1 MSDGEENHLFNIQ
14 VSDSEEDTIEK
25 KTKRTGQSEDEFQ
38 AVKSTYRAKVENGN
52 VRRHDNTHSS
62 QFSKALAIQIHG
74 TIQLPL
80 APDANKQHVQEVIH
94 AAEELYFFRRYQ
106 HVIDLVS
113 KVLALEGD
121 NGGLDDESKQLL
133 SMYQSR
139 CRQKLK
145 QTD

>member
-1 MSDGEENHLFNIQ
+1 MSDFEENDLFNIQ
-14 VSDSEEDTIEK
+14 VSDSEEDKTEK
-25 KTKRTGQSEDEFQ
+25 KSRRTGQSEDDFQ
-38 AVKSTYRAKVENGN
+38 AVKSAYHAKVENGN
-52 VRRHDNTHSS
+52 
-62 QFSKALAIQIHG
+62 IHE
-74 TIQLPL
+74 TITLPL
-80 APDANKQHVQEVIH
+80 GPDANKQHVQEVIH

-113 KVLALEGD
+113 KVLAIQGD
-121 NGGLDDESKQLL
+121 KGGLDEESRQLL

>member
-1 MSDGEENHLFNIQ
+1 MSDGENDLFNIQ
-14 VSDSEEDTIEK
+14 VSDSEEDKVEK
-25 KTKRTGQSEDEFQ
+25 KSKRTGQSEDDFQ

-52 VRRHDNTHSS
+52 
-62 QFSKALAIQIHG
+62 IHE
-74 TIQLPL
+74 TISLPL

-94 AAEELYFFRRYQ
+94 AAEELYFFRRYRD
-106 HVIDLVS
+106 VIDLVS
-113 KVLALEGD
+113 RVLALEGD
-121 NGGLDDESKQLL
+121 KGGLDDESKQLL